1 MATINRETW
10 HVAFDALRANKVKAA
25 LTMLGVVIGSACI
38 VLVVTIALIGKNYV
52 LAQIEGVGSN
62 IVYAT
67 YSGGT
72 ADSRVLSDEISLD
85 DMETIRHLP
94 HVREVAGTYDMGTS
108 IIVNG
113 QVKPVA
119 LIGVTEGFQR
129 IRNLLIVEGRFFDD
143 IDQST
148 QAKACLIT
156 QDLARVLP
164 PGPKVGRQLRVGE
177 QTFTIVGVFRE
188 RVATFGQSEIAA
200 QSVLVPFGLIKY
212 YAGNDYVRTLY
223 AQTDSGDTVPETTLA
238 VQSTLKSRHSAGSA
252 YQVQNLASILEAAR
266 KISLALTAVLML
278 VGMIALIISGVGI
291 MNIMLVTVRERTR
304 EIGLRKAVGARRDE
318 ILYQF
323 LIEAFIISGLGAV
336 IGIAIA
342 VGIKIVVDP
351 LIPPEVG
358 LHIPIS
364 IYSVILSFVVSCATG
379 VLFGYLP
386 ARSASK
392 LQPTESLRYE

>member
-1 MATINRETW
+1 MASITRETW
-10 HVAFDALRANKVKAA
+10 HVALDALRANKVKAA

-52 LAQIEGVGSN
+52 MAQIEGVGSN

-67 YSGGT
+67 YNGGGGGVRSQSDELT
-72 ADSRVLSDEISLD
+72 LSDMQAIG
-85 DMETIRHLP
+85 HLQ
-94 HVREVAGTYDMGTS
+94 HVRDVAGTHDMGTS
-108 IIVNG
+108 VVING
-113 QVKPVA
+113 QAKPVA
-119 LIGVTEGFQR
+119 LVGVTEGFQR
-129 IRNLLIVEGRFFDD
+129 IRNLLILEGRFFDD
-143 IDQST
+143 LDQANG
-148 QAKACLIT
+148 AKACLIT
-156 QDLARVLP
+156 QELARMLG

-177 QTFTIVGVFRE
+177 QTFIIIGVFRE

-200 QSVLVPFGLIKY
+200 QTVIIPFRLIKY
-212 YAGNDYVRTLY
+212 YSGNDAIRTMY
-223 AQTDSGDTVPETTLA
+223 AQADSADSVPQVTLG
-238 VQSTLKSRHSAGSA
+238 VQTLIRDRHSAGAA
-252 YQVQNLASILEAAR
+252 YQVQNLASILDAAR
-266 KISLALTAVLML
+266 KISYALTAVLML
-278 VGMIALIISGVGI
+278 VGMVALIISGVGI
-291 MNIMLVTVRERTR
+291 MNIMLVTVRERTK

-323 LIEAFIISGLGAV
+323 LIEAFIISGLGAL

-342 VGIKIVVDP
+342 CSIKIIVDP

-364 IYSVILSFVVSCATG
+364 ISSVVLSFTVSCATG

-386 ARSASK
+386 ARNASK